1 MEESLVKVIVWPA
14 VVLIVAIIAIFV
26 FRSQVAALIS
36 RTKRV
41 GKGGLETYETQPTP
55 PTEEKKGLE
64 EFLQTFDS
72 PLLLRQERLILENL
86 RVRKLEVPQDR
97 EKALVR
103 SLASTGLVLHFEQ
116 VYGVIW
122 ASQVATLYHLNPRA
136 GGADISE
143 LIPAYEAAKAN
154 YPSMYEKYPF
164 DQWLG
169 FLKAMNLVVEQN
181 SRLFITE
188 DGREFLKYL
197 IATAKTGP
205 FQG

>member
-1 MEESLVKVIVWPA
+1 
-14 VVLIVAIIAIFV
+14 
-26 FRSQVAALIS
+26 
-36 RTKRV
+36 
-41 GKGGLETYETQPTP
+41 
-55 PTEEKKGLE
+55 
-64 EFLQTFDS
+64 
-72 PLLLRQERLILENL
+72 
-86 RVRKLEVPQDR
+86 LEVPQDR